1 MDLIGQGF
9 EQVLQELPGRLSVS
23 CFNELGDGELGC
35 PVDAYEQVK
44 LAFSGL
50 HLGNIDVEKPNRVAL
65 ELLPLRLVAFDI
77 RQARDAMS
85 LQAPMKGGPRQ
96 MRDRGLQSIEA
107 VIQRQQRVTPECNDH
122 RLLGLGQN
130 R

>member
-35 PVDAYEQVK
+35 PVDADEQVE
-44 LAFSGL
+44 LALGSL
-50 HLGNIDVEKPNRVAL
+50 HLGDVDVEEADGVAF
-65 ELLPLRLVAFDI
+65 EFLPPGLVAFDI
-77 RQARDAMS
+77 GQARDAMS